1 ADLAVLLSRI
11 AIQQR
16 IPGTIPADD
25 PQAEDIVQLA
35 TTLHPDQAQLFY
47 SVAVHSRQELSLAP
61 DEYAG
66 FVMACL
72 RMLALVPAGS
82 LAPVSPPPSK
92 PAASESQEAA
102 PAPQAAPMAPPAA
115 SVSATPA
122 VSVEKVA
129 APIPQ
134 PA

>member
-1 ADLAVLLSRI
+1 MFFFFKQKTAYEMRISDWSSDVCSSDLGDLAVLLSRI

-25 PQAEDIVQLA
+25 PLAEDIISLA
-35 TTLHPDQAQLFY
+35 GSLHPDQAQLFY

-72 RMLALVPAGS
+72 RLLAQIGR
-82 LAPVSPPPSK
+82 
-92 PAASESQEAA
+92 ASCGQ
-102 PAPQAAPMAPPAA
+102 
-115 SVSATPA
+115 SVCQSG
-122 VSVEKVA
+122 
-129 APIPQ
+129 
-134 PA
+134 